1 MTTSSTRAQN
11 ETNQLNALRAL
22 HRFGWLRTR
31 DLGTLLFR
39 RWKRGGNIYSLS
51 SLPALKPAPAS
62 KEEIRRAQRLVVA
75 LTKKKL
81 ILSASAPN
89 GSRIHTLSQRGA
101 RVLSDQGI
109 SAVTGKDLVRDVHA
123 AYFIHRTA
131 SNEVAISGI
140 LEGFKVST
148 EREISQGK
156 WLGGLTGVHDK
167 KPDVLLRAGK
177 LCYWIEVERSRK
189 NQKDYQALLAWLIRL
204 WASVER
210 PESPA
215 NLIDGQN
222 LAGVIF
228 ICTPAFQERLTKD
241 LVALG
246 WTSNYIKARL
256 LFETSLYIF
265 KATQFY

>member
-1 MTTSSTRAQN
+1 MTTSGTKAQS
-11 ETNQLNALRAL
+11 ESNQLNALRAL

-51 SLPALKPAPAS
+51 SLPLLKPEPAS
-62 KEEIRRAQRLVVA
+62 REEIRRAQRLVVA
-75 LTKKKL
+75 LTKKKF

-101 RVLSDQGI
+101 RLLTEQGI
-109 SAVTGKDLVRDVHA
+109 AAATGKDLVRDVHA
-123 AYFIHRTA
+123 AYFIHRTV
-131 SNEVAISGI
+131 SNEVAIAGI
-140 LEGFKVST
+140 LEGLKVST

-167 KPDVLLRAGK
+167 KPDALLRMGN
-177 LCYWIEVERSRK
+177 LCFWIEVERSRK
-189 NQKDYQALLAWLIRL
+189 NQKDYQALLAWLKTL
-204 WASVER
+204 WEDIIR

-215 NLIDGQN
+215 PLIDKQA
-222 LAGVIF
+222 LAGVVF
-228 ICTPAFQERLTKD
+228 VCTTAFRDRLKQD
-241 LVALG
+241 LMALG
-246 WTSNYIKARL
+246 WTENHLKARL
-256 LFETSLYIF
+256 FFETSLYSF